1 MNRAAWLVPS
11 CLGGLLAMGSF
22 YFQSPQLPK
31 LLLLGLLGGLAG
43 GWLVY
48 LLSQQGLE
56 APDSLNEAL
65 RAGALQGGLAGL
77 WGGLSAWLLLCL
89 WNGPGHWLGLTPLP

>member
-1 MNRAAWLVPS
+1 MSRAYWLVPS

-22 YFQSPQLPK
+22 YFHSPQLAQ

-48 LLSQQGLE
+48 LLSQPALE
-56 APDSLNEAL
+56 TPDNLPQAL
-65 RAGALQGGLAGL
+65 RSGAIQGGLAGL

-89 WNGPGHWLGLTPLP
+89 WNGPGHWLGLNPLP

>member
-1 MNRAAWLVPS
+1 MSRTYWLVPS
-11 CLGGLLAMGSF
+11 CLGGMLAMGSF
-22 YFQSPQLPK
+22 FFHAPQWPK
-31 LLLLGLLGGLAG
+31 LLVVGLLGGLGG

-48 LLSQQGLE
+48 LLSQQALE
-56 APDSLNEAL
+56 PPDSLNQAL
-65 RAGALQGGLAGL
+65 RSGLTQGGLAGL